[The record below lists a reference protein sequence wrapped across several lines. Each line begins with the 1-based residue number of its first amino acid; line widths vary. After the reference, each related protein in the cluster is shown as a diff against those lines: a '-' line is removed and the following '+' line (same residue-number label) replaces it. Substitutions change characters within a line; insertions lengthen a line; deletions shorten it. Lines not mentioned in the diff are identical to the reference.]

1 MPAVPRIAKE
11 LSHVS
16 DLVEATVEAR
26 DADRPA
32 CSLLVNGQT
41 ADHVDLARLELSS
54 SHLLRCSF
62 LSSDMSNAT
71 FEDVCFE
78 QCDFSNSDFS
88 SSYFLRCAFVSCRFV
103 GTDFSESAFKH
114 VSARESTFQY
124 ASFVKGR
131 FDTCRFDACD
141 FSEASMPEVEL
152 KRFEMAQSR
161 FTNVDLFRTS
171 LRDVDLSDNDIAGFL
186 VSDTLFELKGC
197 TMDLYQAASVARKLG
212 IIVKE

>member
-1 MPAVPRIAKE
+1 MPVAPRIAKE

-16 DLVEATVEAR
+16 DLMEATAEAR
-26 DADRPA
+26 DAERPVH
-32 CSLLVNGQT
+32 SLLVSGQA
-41 ADHVDLARLELSS
+41 ADRVDLARLELSS

-62 LSSDMSNAT
+62 LSSDVSSAT

-88 SSYFLRCAFVSCRFV
+88 SSYFLRCSFLSCRFV
-103 GTDFSESAFKH
+103 GADFSESVFKH

-124 ASFVKGR
+124 ASFAKGM
-131 FDTCRFDACD
+131 FDSCRFDACD
-141 FSEASMPEVEL
+141 FSEASMPEAEL
-152 KRFEMAQSR
+152 KRFEMVQSR

-171 LRDVDLSDNDIAGFL
+171 LHDVDLSDNDIAGFL